1 MTEIEQRTSLVDE
14 LLADQSK
21 LGTAVSRF
29 SDWHDD
35 TTHTEPLQ
43 ARYYR
48 NLIPLQKPAKGE
60 QYAFEVNL
68 DQCTGCKACVVAC
81 HALNGLDDNESWRDV
96 GLLLGDECTSYQ
108 QTVTSACHHCLDPAC
123 ASGCPVLAYEK
134 DLDTGIVRHLDDQ
147 CIGCSYCI
155 LKCPYDVP
163 KFNDAR
169 GIVRKCDMC
178 HQRLAA
184 GEAPAC
190 VQACPTSAIAI
201 RIVKVEEVRSS
212 TTSSGALLLPSTMVS
227 SYTLPTTRYVSSKP
241 VPVTSDA
248 ADAEKPRLE
257 EAHTPLAVMLVL
269 TQLATGALLFAQ
281 NAAMRWFGF
290 ATAVVGIVASVS
302 HLGQPFKAWRCFL
315 GWRRSWLSR
324 EILAFGVLPPLAMV
338 NALQASP
345 QLLVWL
351 PGPAWIHEKMAW
363 TLFLLPPWSAAA
375 AGVVSVFCSVM
386 VYVDTRRPWWSM
398 KWTGPKFFGT
408 VLAGGVGLAACFNLS
423 FAFAAAILG
432 ALKLAWE
439 SLYLSSDDPRDR
451 RSQRLLL
458 GPLRHLHGARFL
470 CGLCSCVLTARR
482 SPQQASFSSWRAN
495 SWNANSSSTPP
506 PPGRCPETHEQTS
519 SSPDLSR
526 AERSAHLG
534 AGAEAGA
541 LRPGQR
547 AGATSTR
554 GTGEIRVW
562 LLFDRLRAENSSR

>member
-1 MTEIEQRTSLVDE
+1 VDD

-21 LGTAVSRF
+21 LRTAVSRF

-35 TTHTEPLQ
+35 SHSEPLQ

-48 NLIPLQKPAKGE
+48 DLIPLKKPAKGE

-134 DLDTGIVRHLDDQ
+134 DEDTGIVRHLDDQ

-190 VQACPTSAIAI
+190 VQACPTSAISI
-201 RIVKVEEVRSS
+201 RIVTVEEVRKID
-212 TTSSGALLLPSTMVS
+212 TAPDAKLLPSTMNS

-241 VPVTSDA
+241 VPATSDA
-248 ADAEKPRLE
+248 ADAEKPRVE

-269 TQLATGALLFAQ
+269 TQLATGAMLFTQ
-281 NAAMRWFGF
+281 NATMRWFGF
-290 ATAVVGIVASVS
+290 VAGTAGIVASVL
-302 HLGQPFKAWRCFL
+302 HLGQPLKAWRCFL

-324 EILAFGVLPPLAMV
+324 EILAFGILSPLAFA
-338 NALQASP
+338 NAIQASP
-345 QLLVWL
+345 RLLKGL
-351 PGPAWIHEKMAW
+351 PAPEWIRERILW
-363 TLFLLPPWSAAA
+363 SLSLLPPWSAAA
-375 AGVVSVFCSVM
+375 AGIVSVFCSVM
-386 VYVDTRRPWWSM
+386 VYVDTRRPWWNI
-398 KWTGPKFFGT
+398 KWTAPKFFGT
-408 VLAGGVGLAACFNLS
+408 VFAGGVGLAACFDPS
-423 FAFAAAILG
+423 FTFAAVVLG
-432 ALKLAWE
+432 AVKLGWE
-439 SLYLSSDDPRDR
+439 SLYLSIDDPRDR

-458 GPLRHLHGARFL
+458 GPLRHHHGARFL
-470 CGLCSCVLTARR
+470 IGLLSCALTISNPVAGFCLFIIGEFLER
-482 SPQQASFSSWRAN
+482 QLFFRAAAA
-495 SWNANSSSTPP
+495 WKMPGNA
-506 PPGRCPETHEQTS
+506 
-519 SSPDLSR
+519 
-526 AERSAHLG
+526 
-534 AGAEAGA
+534 
-541 LRPGQR
+541 
-547 AGATSTR
+547 
-554 GTGEIRVW
+554 
-562 LLFDRLRAENSSR
+562 